1 MHLKTTIFTLIILPL
16 FFLSKLTFADF
27 ESGLKWTNASQ
38 WTRHFSKL

>member
-27 ESGLKWTNASQ
+27 ESGLNPTIVEILK
-38 WTRHFSKL
+38 RH